1 MKTKILTI
9 LLSAMALTACGDSDT
24 ANKTQATSATQTTN
38 SAETSS
44 ALTSSQTPSATT
56 ASTSSATLSTSHVG
70 QVDVSKLSPEKVE
83 MLEKSKK
90 IGDIIALQQAYLRA
104 NSYQNGMDK
113 AMQWQ
118 QRLISAKS
126 DAEIR
131 EVFNEQMVLMDNLLR
146 EVNNVKLYTPE
157 VQSIAD
163 KMKRGIE
170 QTKSAY
176 QQMSKLNLMDPT
188 LGGQAQPL
196 MEQVTQG
203 GGLIFSA
210 HDDLIK
216 LVQSLGFTTNDE
228 AMTYYQ
234 HAKQQFNQITSK

>member
-90 IGDIIALQQAYLRA
+90 IGDVIALQQAYLRA

-118 QRLISAKS
+118 QRLI
-126 DAEIR
+126 R
-131 EVFNEQMVLMDNLLR
+131 
-146 EVNNVKLYTPE
+146 
-157 VQSIAD
+157 
-163 KMKRGIE
+163 
-170 QTKSAY
+170 
-176 QQMSKLNLMDPT
+176 
-188 LGGQAQPL
+188 
-196 MEQVTQG
+196 
-203 GGLIFSA
+203 
-210 HDDLIK
+210 
-216 LVQSLGFTTNDE
+216 
-228 AMTYYQ
+228 
-234 HAKQQFNQITSK
+234 TS